1 MNSPNTDKQIH
12 TLHNMSHCCLS
23 PKVVAAPKLSSTSP
37 SNDTIVVGWEP
48 VDHVL
53 LYTISIIMEGS
64 DSRVKLNTTD
74 TSVTFSGL
82 EAGTTYC
89 IKGNAWDPE
98 KRQGDDFTVCQ
109 ITRKEERGIFG

>member
-1 MNSPNTDKQIH
+1 M
-12 TLHNMSHCCLS
+12 
-23 PKVVAAPKLSSTSP
+23 VAAPKLNSTSP

-48 VDHVL
+48 VDHVF

-109 ITRKEERGIFG
+109 ITRKEERGFLVSKYTLQCYTALFHFLQKMYLI